1 MRFVGMRKA
10 VSESARW
17 RLWSEARHLEG
28 CPKRYHQEAQP
39 VGRPKPSVVLVIYL
53 IARGSDGSDK
63 RSFKISKTRATKR
76 GVTLG

>member
-1 MRFVGMRKA
+1 MRKA

-17 RLWSEARHLEG
+17 RLWSEVRHWEGFPDSSHQKAQLAR
-28 CPKRYHQEAQP
+28 
-39 VGRPKPSVVLVIYL
+39 RPKPSVVLIIHL